1 MHSAVDVWEMDASVA
16 GIVAGLLSPLFL
28 TVGFVLWG
36 DNWTG
41 SPFSLNLFKCNFAGF
56 LFLIISFCIRKV
68 DFTSVSVH
76 YLMLSSVLGILFG
89 DNMWLL
95 ALQIIGAKQ
104 VIIIDSLKPFL
115 AAIMGNLILNEAL
128 NPYII
133 IGIVVSTIGILCVSL
148 EKKGSSEVEEEGGK
162 DDDSGNNKTSGNVK
176 AISKDYLQ
184 NAYGY
189 CLAFL
194 NVLLDSYGSVLTKQY
209 GIGMNT
215 FEINLVR
222 FGFAGAMM
230 GSLSLILCGRDCVM
244 KRFGSKNIFQIVGQ
258 NEIQLTGMITVNP
271 TFTIEDFEEIS
282 ASPKAVS
289 EDIIPESNNIQSEKW
304 YKLPGTMTS
313 QQWFLIVLGVL
324 FVTFIC
330 PALYSYSIFHM
341 SLGLCQT
348 LSAFSPIYSIPCLYL
363 MKNERITLQAML
375 GSALSV
381 AGVAILCLS

>member
-1 MHSAVDVWEMDASVA
+1 MDASIA
-16 GIVAGLLSPLFL
+16 GIAAGLLSPLFL

-36 DNWTG
+36 DNWAG

-68 DFTSVSVH
+68 DFMSVSVH
-76 YLMLSSVLGILFG
+76 YLMLSSVLGILCG

-104 VIIIDSLKPFL
+104 VIVIDSLKPFL
-115 AAIMGNLILNEAL
+115 AAIMGKLILDEAL
-128 NPYII
+128 NPYIA
-133 IGIVVSTIGILCVSL
+133 IGILVSTIGILCVSL
-148 EKKGSSEVEEEGGK
+148 EKKGSSEVEADENK
-162 DDDSGNNKTSGNVK
+162 DESGSSNKSSTNIK
-176 AISKDYLQ
+176 AISTDYVQ
-184 NAYGY
+184 IFYGY

-215 FEINLVR
+215 FEINLIR
-222 FGFAGAMM
+222 FGFAGVMM
-230 GSLSLILCGRDCVM
+230 GSLSLLLCGRDCIT
-244 KRFGSKNIFQIVGQ
+244 KRFSSTNKFQIVGQ
-258 NEIQLTGMITVNP
+258 NEIQLTGMSTSNP
-271 TFTIEDFEEIS
+271 AFTIEDIEEMS
-282 ASPKAVS
+282 VAPKAAG
-289 EDIIPESNNIQSEKW
+289 EDVTVESNPIQSEKW
-304 YKLPGTMTS
+304 YKLPSTMTS

-348 LSAFSPIYSIPCLYL
+348 LSAFSPIYSIPCLYF
-363 MKNERITLQAML
+363 MKNEKITVQAVV
-375 GSALSV
+375 GSSLSV